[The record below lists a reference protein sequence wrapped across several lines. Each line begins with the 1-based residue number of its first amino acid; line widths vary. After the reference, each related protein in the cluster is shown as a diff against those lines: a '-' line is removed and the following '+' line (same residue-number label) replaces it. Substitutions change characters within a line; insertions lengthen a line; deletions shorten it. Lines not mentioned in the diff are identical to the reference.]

1 MDTATSDAA
10 NQFVDV
16 TDGPEGLDEASGRQP
31 DSATDRLSI
40 ENGVAS
46 ARQPKKKVNPL
57 VDLIETEK
65 AYVDLLAAIIRKVA
79 AAWSRSNFPPP
90 ELDAMFRSVE
100 VVCRANRSLL
110 AVSSLSSILLESSVL
125 QGILWKLTET
135 ERNWPQAWLPESIG
149 RPPNAMGAS
158 GSLELVPI
166 LIKALD

>member
-1 MDTATSDAA
+1 MDTATSNAA
-10 NQFVDV
+10 DEFVDV
-16 TDGPEGLDEASGRQP
+16 TDGPESLTEASGLP
-31 DSATDRLSI
+31 TNDATDHLSI
-40 ENGVAS
+40 GNGGAS

-100 VVCRANRSLL
+100 VVYRANRTLLSVSLP
-110 AVSSLSSILLESSVL
+110 SYILLEFCFHGVL
-125 QGILWKLTET
+125 WDLTET

-149 RPPNAMGAS
+149 
-158 GSLELVPI
+158 
-166 LIKALD
+166 